1 MRERIGIDGFQRFIH
16 SRTFV
21 ASMIFCSAVLI
32 SCSNYSFTGSG
43 IPGINSIAIPI
54 FDDKSA
60 EFQIQETLTNSIVER
75 FLKDNTLKVR
85 DLDEADSVLR
95 GTITRIEDRPIALGE
110 NERAQEFE
118 FYIYVTVSY
127 EGKGRTKPFFTEN
140 LRGRGTYENPEDRE
154 EGINEAINKLSTDI
168 LNQVIT
174 GW

>member
-1 MRERIGIDGFQRFIH
+1 MSEHAGIYVFRMTYFH
-16 SRTFV
+16 RLFV
-21 ASMIFCSAVLI
+21 AIIVLFSIEII
-32 SCSNYSFTGSG
+32 SCSNYSFTGTG
-43 IPGINSIAIPI
+43 IPGVNSIAIPI

-60 EFQIQETLTNSIVER
+60 EFQIQETLTNSIVEN

-85 DLDEADSVLR
+85 DLEEADSILR
-95 GTITRIEDRPIALGE
+95 GTITRVEDRPIALGE

-127 EGKGRTKPFFTEN
+127 ESKGRTKPIFTEN
-140 LRGRGTYENPEDRE
+140 FRGRGTYENPEDRE